1 MAWLLLLGAIVSEV
15 FATTMMKVSDGFSR
29 PWPSVGM
36 VVGYLGAFGLLTLAL
51 KSFEVG
57 TAYALWSGI
66 GTVLV
71 VAIGVLALG
80 ESLNWLKVAGVV
92 LVIGGVVLL
101 NLSGAN

>member
-101 NLSGAN
+101 NLSGAH